1 MGKNKLTKFAEVER
15 LPNVIQC
22 GARDFSD
29 NPQATDIKGNWSQK
43 FFHNNNPIVL
53 ELGCGKGEYTVAL
66 AQMYPDKNFIGIDI
80 KGARIWSGAKY
91 AHENNLSNVGFLRT
105 NIEFINAFFAPE
117 EVSEI
122 WITFPDPQMKKCNK
136 RLTSTNFM
144 KRYQDILVNN
154 GLIHL
159 KTDSN
164 FLFLYTKAMV
174 EENEYKVECCTDNLY
189 VERKDE
195 PLLQIKTY
203 YEQQWLSRGIDIK
216 YISFHLHRKEDFVE
230 PDIDIERDD
239 YRSFGRN
246 ARVVTNE

>member
-1 MGKNKLTKFAEVER
+1 MGKNKLAKFAEVAQ
-15 LPNVIQC
+15 LPNVIEC

-29 NPQATDIKGNWSQK
+29 NPSALSMKGRWHED
-43 FFHNNNPIVL
+43 FFHNDNPIVL
-53 ELGCGKGEYTVAL
+53 ELGCGKGEYTVGL
-66 AQMYPDKNFIGIDI
+66 AQMFPDKNFIGIDI

-91 AHENNLSNVGFLRT
+91 AHENGLKNAGFLRT
-105 NIEFINAFFAPE
+105 NIEFVDAFFAAG

-144 KRYQDILVNN
+144 KRYQTILKAD
-154 GLIHL
+154 GLVHL

-164 FLFLYTKAMV
+164 FLYLYTKAMV
-174 EENEYKVECCTDNLY
+174 EENGYAVKCITDNLY
-189 VERKDE
+189 AD
-195 PLLQIKTY
+195 LQEDPILDIKTY

-216 YISFHLHRKEDFVE
+216 YICFALHSKTDFIE
-230 PDIDIERDD
+230 PEIDIERDT

-246 ARVVTNE
+246 AHVV